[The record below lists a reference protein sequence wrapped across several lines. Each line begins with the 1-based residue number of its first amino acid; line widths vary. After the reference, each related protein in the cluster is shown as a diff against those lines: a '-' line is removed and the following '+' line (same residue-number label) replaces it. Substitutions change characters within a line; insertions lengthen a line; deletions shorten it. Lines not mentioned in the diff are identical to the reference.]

1 MDEQDL
7 QLIERYLRYIRKK
20 RIIIFVILFLLISSA
35 GIIFYSFNLNTFSE
49 INENIIQEETII
61 ENQENENVTNDLTN
75 TISENTDE
83 VQLEESKDTSTETKP
98 VVEKPKDVVQTPK
111 PNTTTSSTKKEV
123 EQTKTKLS
131 NKDFLFTDGYTMDNV
146 TDVAR
151 DYLKSSGYAG
161 ECIPLKD
168 DEGIYIGMRVIFY

>member
-1 MDEQDL
+1 MNEQDL
-7 QLIERYLRYIRKK
+7 QLIERYLRYVRK
-20 RIIIFVILFLLISSA
+20 RRLIIFIILFLLISSA
-35 GIIFYSFNLNTFSE
+35 GIIFYCFNLNTSSE
-49 INENIIQEETII
+49 INENIIQEEII
-61 ENQENENVTNDLTN
+61 ENQENENVTNNLSN

-83 VQLEESKDTSTETKP
+83 VHLEKENDTTETKP
-98 VVEKPKDVVQTPK
+98 VVEKPKEVVQTSK

-123 EQTKTKLS
+123 EQTKPKPS

-146 TDVAR
+146 TDIAR

-168 DEGIYIGMRVIFY
+168 DEGVYIGMRVIFY